1 MSRGHAKQNTNQMVL
16 REVHLSAI
24 VPILSDL
31 PQIEKEIEE
40 AFRAFKKSKDP
51 DTRRALL
58 AEMRRLL
65 EERDRLSRNS
75 EQKDES

>member
-1 MSRGHAKQNTNQMVL
+1 MVL
-16 REVHLSAI
+16 REVRLSAI

-65 EERDRLSRNS
+65 EEVDWLVRNL
-75 EQKDES
+75 EQKANS

>member
-1 MSRGHAKQNTNQMVL
+1 MVL
-16 REVHLSAI
+16 REIRRSGI
-24 VPILSDL
+24 VPILSAL

-65 EERDRLSRNS
+65 EEVDWLVRNL
-75 EQKDES
+75 EQKANS